1 MKCKYCNHES
11 QMFFCPNCGKV
22 IEYPSFIKDDAK
34 RERQIA
40 EFVLDMVTDA
50 NRKRIEV
57 SKLIDNGALAEAI
70 YRKYFEH
77 VTFLQ
82 LLCDRPEIK
91 HYFEKDGV
99 NSFESM
105 GDFGHLCMTCECQI
119 AILGTVKAGK
129 SMFINSILGREIAS
143 SYPTPETAAL
153 TKFRFSPT
161 KDYVKVTFYTD
172 AEWKLLW
179 ESVME
184 ATENSYRNNKEDF
197 LSEYSKHNADS
208 LKQQLLNKEDLI
220 FYPRDYEELRK
231 TVSRYTSAQFAE
243 HFFAKEVEIGL
254 TEFNVPKNV
263 VFVDTP
269 GLNDPVKFRSDVTKR
284 YLHSANVI
292 LLCISAD
299 RATIDSKELKQ
310 VAEIFSKIRYARER
324 LYVIGTKYDIPENF
338 INYWNDHTKP
348 EFKKILS
355 AKYFFGDSNIADW
368 RILPVSA
375 WYYNMIQKTVA
386 DDGVW
391 DNDELYDSL
400 DTMLTKCLGARNIG
414 KIVDANKDKS
424 TEEVMKIIF
433 NNSVKTLQEKTNVP
447 VVAETLMSGPIAES
461 EDIITKDI
469 KTEYQEIIENVV
481 EVVQDVLK
489 IKSQAFS
496 SNSIQ
501 ELREKIKILEEEL
514 KIRDEEYANKLELI
528 TKLTNSLDEISSE
541 IINEIKKQ

>member
-22 IEYPSFIKDDAK
+22 IEYPNFIKGDIK
-34 RERQIA
+34 RERQIS

-50 NRKRIEV
+50 NQKRIEV
-57 SKLIDNGALAEAI
+57 SKLIDNGALAEAV

-77 VTFLQ
+77 VAFLQ

-184 ATENSYRNNKEDF
+184 ATENSYRNDKEDF

-299 RATIDSKELKQ
+299 KATIDSKELKQ

-324 LYVIGTKYDIPENF
+324 LYVIGTKYDIPDNF
-338 INYWNDHTKP
+338 INYWNNHTKP

-355 AKYFFGDSNIADW
+355 AKYFFGDSNIADC

-375 WYYNMIQKTVA
+375 WYYNMIQQVICDVNCWNNENMYKSLKKMIISCL
-386 DDGVW
+386 DDEYIDSKLDRASSQRTGYSEIFSESIP
-391 DNDELYDSL
+391 EL
-400 DTMLTKCLGARNIG
+400 K
-414 KIVDANKDKS
+414 
-424 TEEVMKIIF
+424 
-433 NNSVKTLQEKTNVP
+433 QKTNVP
-447 VVAETLMSGPIAES
+447 IVAETLMSGPISES
-461 EDIITKDI
+461 ENIITQDI
-469 KTEYQEIIENVV
+469 KSEYREIIDNVV
-481 EVVQDVLK
+481 EVLQDVLK
-489 IKSQAFS
+489 IKQQTFS
-496 SNSIQ
+496 STTLKDLK
-501 ELREKIKILEEEL
+501 ERIKIIESEFNL
-514 KIRDEEYANKLELI
+514 KNEEYAEKLELI
-528 TKLTNSLDEISSE
+528 NKLTASLSEISSE
-541 IINEIKKQ
+541 IINEIKNK